1 VQFIFKR
8 DPISHKYD
16 RNFGKIDTLFAYIG
30 GLLSTV
36 VGIAGAFMS
45 SYNKL
50 SFEVNQMKNLYSFK
64 KNKPFNADSFNIF
77 KAIVYFVMSKLYNI
91 SALKNYLPK
100 MQYYEDL
107 HKYLQQGRKNIDM
120 DLIIQKVMLAEKLG
134 MVLLSKE

>member
-1 VQFIFKR
+1 
-8 DPISHKYD
+8 
-16 RNFGKIDTLFAYIG
+16 
-30 GLLSTV
+30 
-36 VGIAGAFMS
+36 MS

-120 DLIIQKVMLAEKLG
+120 DLIIQKER
-134 MVLLSKE
+134 ECC